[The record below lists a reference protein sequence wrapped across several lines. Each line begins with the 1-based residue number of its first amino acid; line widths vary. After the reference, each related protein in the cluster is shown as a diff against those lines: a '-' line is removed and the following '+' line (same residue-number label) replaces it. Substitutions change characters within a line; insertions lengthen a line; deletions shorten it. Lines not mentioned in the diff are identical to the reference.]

1 MSVML
6 RFTYYVSKLCQSCYV
21 SFNYYVLIMC
31 LVKKNYGNCK
41 KNPACLNDLVNSR
54 QPANTRKDSTSS
66 TQKSKGHKISRKG
79 MPISFSQKLKEA
91 TKPSN
96 KEINS
101 VSVDDECAE
110 LESEYTQVCK
120 IINNANDLAESNNSR
135 RQSNWKSLS
144 KIYYQILNLVR
155 F

>member
-1 MSVML
+1 MAIV
-6 RFTYYVSKLCQSCYV
+6 
-21 SFNYYVLIMC
+21 
-31 LVKKNYGNCK
+31 K
-41 KNPACLNDLVNSR
+41 KNPACLNDIVNSR

-101 VSVDDECAE
+101 E

-135 RQSNWKSLS
+135 RQSNSKSLS